1 METYR
6 MNGNTVRICGKT
18 GKAVPGC
25 IHSAFIRTDG
35 EYGAGR
41 EQLYEKDPW
50 KLCQSVNRM
59 FKERACYCLRQY
71 RQASEIVKTLTL

>member
-18 GKAVPGC
+18 KETEQGPGC

-35 EYGAGR
+35 DNTDRSGKKGGGTV
-41 EQLYEKDPW
+41 Q
-50 KLCQSVNRM
+50 
-59 FKERACYCLRQY
+59 ERWSEVLIY
-71 RQASEIVKTLTL
+71 RAATVG

>member
-6 MNGNTVRICGKT
+6 MNGNTVRICEKT

-35 EYGAGR
+35 DNTDRSGKKGGGTV
-41 EQLYEKDPW
+41 Q
-50 KLCQSVNRM
+50 
-59 FKERACYCLRQY
+59 ERWSEVLIY
-71 RQASEIVKTLTL
+71 RAATVG

>member
-35 EYGAGR
+35 DNTDRSCKKGGGTV
-41 EQLYEKDPW
+41 Q
-50 KLCQSVNRM
+50 
-59 FKERACYCLRQY
+59 ERWSEVLIY
-71 RQASEIVKTLTL
+71 RVATVG

>member
-6 MNGNTVRICGKT
+6 MNGNTVRICRKT

-35 EYGAGR
+35 DNTDRSGKKGGGTV
-41 EQLYEKDPW
+41 Q
-50 KLCQSVNRM
+50 
-59 FKERACYCLRQY
+59 ERWSEVLIY
-71 RQASEIVKTLTL
+71 RAATVG